1 MSKTSNKHDRRLLSR
16 RGLLKALAAVGAGAA
31 VGAPILLRSRTA
43 RSEGGKPPKF
53 LFVMAG
59 FGGASIIDA
68 ALAIRESE
76 SASASTINAF
86 PDAEVVDIPGSQLR
100 AVDLSR
106 DSIGSIPQAVSARQS
121 DFMTKYRDD
130 IMVATYNG
138 TSVNHTIAQH
148 RSVTGNGAFKGRTL
162 QEMVALEYGADCPL
176 PNVNMAQ
183 LGFLENGTD
192 NSLPAYAYAEPVAQP
207 FLWPLS
213 LDGSRGIPDAPD
225 RALID
230 AARQVRNSQLDAN
243 SGFYN
248 TFQASD
254 KLQKWQQQ
262 RGVTQPGIEVQDLIS
277 KLNFIAERPGIPWS
291 QFGLSESPDTDLI
304 AGAFPEAFIDPLQAQ
319 TALAFLLVKYRVSV
333 AVTMSATFN
342 LVTTGEGIV
351 NPPLAFD
358 VSHNAHRAGQA
369 QMWKRMMGMADK
381 LIDLL
386 KSEEYEPNS
395 GESLWD
401 HSMIYFATDFGRS
414 KTRQQDAPEF
424 GTAHHLNNGC
434 MIISP
439 MANGNTVLGGVDPD
453 SALTYGFDPQT
464 GAPETGRQMAEGEI
478 YGGVLQALDVDL
490 SGSGLTDMKAM
501 RKS

>member
-1 MSKTSNKHDRRLLSR
+1 MTKKTQRHMSR
-16 RGLLKALAAVGAGAA
+16 RGLLKALAAVGAGTA
-31 VGAPILLRSRTA
+31 VGAPLLLRSRTA
-43 RSEGGKPPKF
+43 RSDGGKPPKF

-86 PDAEVVDIPGSQLR
+86 PDAEVVDIAGSPLR

-106 DSIGSIPQAVSARQS
+106 DSIGAIPQAVATRQS
-121 DFMTKYRDD
+121 DFFTKHRDD
-130 IMVATYNG
+130 IMVATYSG

-148 RSVTGNGAFKGRTL
+148 RSITGNGAFRGRTL

-176 PNVNMAQ
+176 PNVNMGQ

-192 NSLPAYAYAEPVAQP
+192 RSLPGFAYAEPVAQP

-213 LDGSRGIPDAPD
+213 LDGSRGIQDAPD
-225 RALID
+225 RELVE
-230 AARQVRNSQLDAN
+230 AARQVRNQQLDPN
-243 SGFYN
+243 TGFYK
-248 TFQASD
+248 TFRASE

-262 RGVTQPGIEVQDLIS
+262 RGVTQPGVEIQDLIT

-291 QFGLSESPDTDLI
+291 QYGLSESPDSELLGQI
-304 AGAFPEAFIDPLQAQ
+304 FPSAFTDPLEAQA
-319 TALAFLLVKYRVSV
+319 ALAFLLVKHRVSV
-333 AVTMSATFN
+333 SVTMSATFN
-342 LVTTGEGIV
+342 LVVTGEGIV

-369 QMWKRMMGMADK
+369 QMWKRMMGMADR

-386 KSEEYEPNS
+386 KTEEYEPNS

-434 MIISP
+434 MIMSP
-439 MANGNTVLGGVDPD
+439 RANGNTVLGGVDPD
-453 SALTYGFDPQT
+453 TALTYGFDPQT
-464 GAPETGRQMAEGEI
+464 GAPDLGREMNEGEI
-478 YGGVLQALDVDL
+478 YGGILQALDVDL

-501 RKS
+501 RKA